1 MVQPNNIYKM
11 KEKFRLA
18 KGIFMIFLIL
28 AIAAV
33 SFLGYQALLKN
44 KNIEFMISDIV
55 IFRTSN

>member
-1 MVQPNNIYKM
+1 M

>member
-1 MVQPNNIYKM
+1 MTPQNNIYKM

-18 KGIFMIFLIL
+18 KGIFVIFMIL
-28 AIAAV
+28 AIVAV

>member
-1 MVQPNNIYKM
+1 M
-11 KEKFRLA
+11 KEKFKIA

-28 AIAAV
+28 AIVAV
-33 SFLGYQALLKN
+33 SFLGHQALLKN